1 MTLTEIIE
9 TFKTKLDPSKI
20 MNSLEKAASF
30 NDESENDSEGNDS
43 REDLKTNPYNNSGN
57 DSAKSSNAIRISK
70 NGEDPL
76 IKLTNVWKIYQMGE
90 VEFAALKGINL
101 EIYEGEFL
109 VVLGPSGSGKSTLMN
124 LLGCLDIPSKGKVC
138 LNSKDISELDES
150 ELALI
155 RGQMIGFI
163 FQSFNLIPTLSTEE
177 NVLLPLEFQE
187 EDRQIA
193 RKKAAYLLDIV
204 GLSDK
209 KKNLP
214 SQLSGGQRQR
224 VAIARSLAV
233 NPPIIL
239 ADEPTG
245 NLDTKTGDYILGF
258 LDGLHEREG
267 KTIII
272 VTHDLDI
279 VKYAT
284 RVVYIRDGE
293 IEKIEKRT
301 KNEPEGLK

>member
-1 MTLTEIIE
+1 MTLSEILYS
-9 TFKTKLDPSKI
+9 FKTVLNPSKI
-20 MNSLEKAASF
+20 INSLDEAASF
-30 NDESENDSEGNDS
+30 SEESESDSKVNSGEN
-43 REDLKTNPYNNSGN
+43 LKNNSRF
-57 DSAKSSNAIRISK
+57 SSENNSTESPKGVRVSK
-70 NGEDPL
+70 NKDEPL
-76 IKLTNVWKIYQMGE
+76 IKLTNVWKIYQMCE

-124 LLGCLDIPSKGKVC
+124 LLGCLDLPSKGTVC
-138 LNSKDISELDES
+138 LNSKDISELNES
-150 ELALI
+150 ELAKI

-163 FQSFNLIPTLSTEE
+163 FQSFNLIPTLNTYE
-177 NVLLPLEFQE
+177 NVLLPMEFKE
-187 EDRQIA
+187 EDRQIT
-193 RKKAAYLLDIV
+193 RQKVSYLLDVV
-204 GLSDK
+204 GLSEK
-209 KKNLP
+209 KQNLP

-245 NLDTKTGDYILGF
+245 NLDTKTGDYILNF
-258 LDGLHEREG
+258 LDELHIREN

-272 VTHDLDI
+272 VTHDVEL
-279 VKYAT
+279 VRYAT